1 MSVPKSVTK
10 INKNGVTY
18 TSNVDAAQYYIFELN
33 RAALRD
39 VGKFVKRT
47 FRDSY
52 YSIFKR
58 HTGLGGKAPKYKVYS
73 NKDTKYPRVEIGLEH
88 SHRGNSVDGFYAFFQ
103 EFGTSKTPK
112 LRLLTSSVEDNIPKI
127 IEIESKYLSALNDEA
142 EALALIDEGEYTDDG
157 E

>member
-18 TSNVDAAQYYIFELN
+18 TSNVDAAQYYIYELN

-39 VGKFVKRT
+39 VGKFVRKT
-47 FRDSY
+47 FREAY
-52 YSIFKR
+52 YAIFKR
-58 HTGLGGKAPKYKVYS
+58 HTGDGGKSVNFVVLS
-73 NKDTKYPRVEIGLEH
+73 SKDTKYPRVEIGLKK
-88 SHRGNSVDGFYAFFQ
+88 GKVDGFYAFFQ
-103 EFGTSKTPK
+103 EFGTSTQPR
-112 LRLLTSSVEDNIPKI
+112 LGLLTSSVENNIPKI

-142 EALALIDEGEYTDDG
+142 QALALIDEGEYKDDG

>member
-18 TSNVDAAQYYIFELN
+18 TSNVDAAQYYIYELS

-39 VGKFVKRT
+39 VGKFVRKT
-47 FRDSY
+47 FRESY
-52 YSIFKR
+52 YSVFTR
-58 HTGLGGKAPKYKVYS
+58 HTGDGGKSVNFVVFS
-73 NKDTKYPRVEIGLEH
+73 NKDTKFPRVDIGLKK
-88 SHRGNSVDGFYAFFQ
+88 GKVDGFYAFFQ
-103 EFGTSKTPK
+103 EFGTSTQP
-112 LRLLTSSVEDNIPKI
+112 RLGLLSSSVENNIPKI

-142 EALALIDEGEYTDDG
+142 EALALISEGEYKDDG

>member
-1 MSVPKSVTK
+1 MSAPKSVTK

-18 TSNVDAAQYYIFELN
+18 ISNVDAAQYYIHELN

-47 FRDSY
+47 FRELY
-52 YSIFKR
+52 YSTFQR
-58 HTGLGGKAPKYKVYS
+58 HSGDGGKAVNYVVLS
-73 NKDTKYPRVEIGLEH
+73 SKDTKYPRVEIGLKK
-88 SHRGNSVDGFYAFFQ
+88 GKVDGFYAFFQ
-103 EFGTSKTPK
+103 EFGTSTQQ
-112 LRLLTSSVEDNIPKI
+112 RHGLLTKSVEDNIPKI

-142 EALALIDEGEYTDDG
+142 EALALIDEGEYSDDG